1 MPRVPRESHWVEEA
15 VAEVLGQITELINP
29 PWSMS
34 QELTLLPEQ
43 SGTPLAHFLGQIALG
58 VHHICNFSLF

>member
-34 QELTLLPEQ
+34 QELTLLPEH
-43 SGTPLAHFLGQIALG
+43 SGTPQAHFSGARLL
-58 VHHICNFSLF
+58 